1 VRAEKPARAE
11 RPVEAPQPM
20 HERESARAGSAFPV
34 WSQSEDEGDM
44 YPPISRGFSGGATTS
59 TPSALVLPVVPN
71 PSELSYSLSTGE
83 ILVTGSI
90 DLPRS
95 LGATGAHPDTL
106 DDAIDHLLDAEDED
120 LKTTGSTPVRAI
132 RAVSSHTSTR
142 GMIAARKPKS
152 NRLPTILAISAS
164 AMAAVVL
171 TLGIVSV
178 ATGSL

>member
-1 VRAEKPARAE
+1 
-11 RPVEAPQPM
+11 
-20 HERESARAGSAFPV
+20 
-34 WSQSEDEGDM
+34 
-44 YPPISRGFSGGATTS
+44 
-59 TPSALVLPVVPN
+59 VPN